1 MTADSMDYEALVHSA
16 LRGVVR
22 GALARVAE
30 SGLPGAHHFYIEF
43 RTDAPGVDLAPR
55 LRARFPERMT
65 IVLQHQFHDLEVG
78 GDGFAVTLSFDGK
91 HERLAVPFDA
101 VAAFTDPEASFALQF
116 DPLPAPADEAEDEVA
131 DRAEVAPATGD
142 APAGKADGNDAD
154 APDGD
159 TVVAVDFRRR
169 KADDGAHAGE

>member
-1 MTADSMDYEALVHSA
+1 MTADSIDYEALVHSA

-43 RTDAPGVDLAPR
+43 RTDAPGVDLPPR

-65 IVLQHQFHDLEVG
+65 IVLQHQFQDLEADD
-78 GDGFAVTLSFDGK
+78 DGFAVTLSFDGK

-116 DPLPAPADEAEDEVA
+116 DPPEAPADEAEDE
-131 DRAEVAPATGD
+131 AEDAPPTGD
-142 APAGKADGNDAD
+142 APAGEAGGKEAD

>member
-1 MTADSMDYEALVHSA
+1 MTADSMDYEALVHTA

-43 RTDAPGVDLAPR
+43 RTDAPGVDLARR

-65 IVLQHQFHDLEVG
+65 IVLQHQFQDLEVDD
-78 GDGFAVTLSFDGK
+78 DGFAVTLSFDGK

-116 DPLPAPADEAEDEVA
+116 DPLPAPAAED
-131 DRAEVAPATGD
+131 DAEDAPAAGD
-142 APAGKADGNDAD
+142 APAGKAGGNEAD
-154 APDGD
+154 ASDGD

-169 KADDGAHAGE
+169 KADDEAHAGE

>member
-1 MTADSMDYEALVHSA
+1 MTADSMDYEALVHTA

-43 RTDAPGVDLAPR
+43 RTDAPGVDLARR

-65 IVLQHQFHDLEVG
+65 IVLQHQFEDLEVDD
-78 GDGFAVTLSFDGK
+78 DGFAVTLSFDGK

-116 DPLPAPADEAEDEVA
+116 DPLPAPAAED
-131 DRAEVAPATGD
+131 DAEDAPAAGD
-142 APAGKADGNDAD
+142 APAGKAGGNEAD

>member
-1 MTADSMDYEALVHSA
+1 MTADSMDYEALVHAA

-22 GALARVAE
+22 GALARVAK

-43 RTDAPGVDLAPR
+43 RTDAPGVDLVPR

-65 IVLQHQFHDLEVG
+65 IVLQHQFHDLEVDD
-78 GDGFAVTLSFDGK
+78 DGFAVTLSFDGK

-116 DPLPAPADEAEDEVA
+116 DPLPAPAAED
-131 DRAEVAPATGD
+131 DAEAAPESGE
-142 APAGKADGNDAD
+142 AGGNDA
-154 APDGD
+154 ADGE

>member
-1 MTADSMDYEALVHSA
+1 MTADSMDYEALVHTA

-43 RTDAPGVDLAPR
+43 RTDAPGVDLARR

-65 IVLQHQFHDLEVG
+65 IVLQHQFQDLEVDD
-78 GDGFAVTLSFDGK
+78 DGFAVTLSFDGK

-116 DPLPAPADEAEDEVA
+116 DPLPAPAAED
-131 DRAEVAPATGD
+131 DAEDAPAAGD
-142 APAGKADGNDAD
+142 APAGKAGGNEAD

-169 KADDGAHAGE
+169 KADDEAHAGE

>member
-1 MTADSMDYEALVHSA
+1 MAAESIDYEALVHTA

-65 IVLQHQFHDLEVG
+65 IVLQHQFHDLEVD

-91 HERLAVPFDA
+91 LERLAVPFDA
-101 VAAFTDPEASFALQF
+101 LAAFTDPEASFALQF
-116 DPLPAPADEAEDEVA
+116 DPLPAPADEAEA
-131 DRAEVAPATGD
+131 DDAEDAPAAGD
-142 APAGKADGNDAD
+142 APAGNEAD
-154 APDGD
+154 AADED